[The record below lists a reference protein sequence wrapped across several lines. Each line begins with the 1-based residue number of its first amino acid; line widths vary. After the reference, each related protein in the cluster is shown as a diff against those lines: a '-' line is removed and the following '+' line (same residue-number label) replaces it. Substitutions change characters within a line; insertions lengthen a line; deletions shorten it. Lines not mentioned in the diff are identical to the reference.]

1 MPILASLLVSLFS
14 GFGGLISAIFAGQIA
29 VRLAAVGAF
38 VTAGGVLLLA
48 FNTLVAPIAG
58 AVFSTSYGQLL
69 GLAFPPIAGTCLAAV
84 AGCWSACAL
93 YGIQR
98 RALSMVAG

>member
-1 MPILASLLVSLFS
+1 MPILGGLLVSLFTGLGGLFS
-14 GFGGLISAIFAGQIA
+14 AIAVKQAAVAAFVGFG
-29 VRLAAVGAF
+29 V
-38 VTAGGVLLLA
+38 VLLGV
-48 FNTLVAPIAG
+48 FNTLVAPIAA
-58 AVFSTSYGQLL
+58 AVFSTSFGQVL

-84 AGCWSACAL
+84 SAVWAACGL